1 MALYNTWRGFSDELD
16 LLVVEFEKIAI
27 EVAAPVS
34 KSSFNLLSECA
45 LEGLTSRTWQAWCLF
60 CRACVIESCL
70 GTRDG
75 NGAVIA
81 PHPSA
86 ASCLH
91 VSAAAIEA
99 KKRKSIVWGGQ
110 NSILRF
116 EPTWGDTDA
125 LADIVP
131 RLRPMNHVQLSSAF
145 SSAHASAKTLQKIRN
160 AAAHSHAQ
168 NLAEV
173 VSLTSSY
180 LAYPID
186 HSTHALFWVDPASSE
201 YLLINLIEDLRDC
214 ALSAIS

>member
-1 MALYNTWRGFSDELD
+1 MALYNAWRQFSDELD
-16 LLVVEFEKIAI
+16 LLIVEFEKIVI

-45 LEGLTSRTWQAWCLF
+45 LEGLASRTWQAWCAF

-70 GTRDG
+70 GTLDG
-75 NGAVIA
+75 NGVVIA

-86 ASCLH
+86 ASDLH
-91 VSAAAIEA
+91 VSAAAIAA
-99 KKRKSIVWGGQ
+99 KKRQSIVWGGQ

-131 RLRPMNHVQLSSAF
+131 RLTPTNHAQLSSAF
-145 SSAHASAKTLQKIRN
+145 SSAHASAKILQKIRN

-168 NLAEV
+168 ALAEV
-173 VSLTSSY
+173 VSLTPSF

-201 YLLINLIEDLRDC
+201 YLVINVIEDLRDC